1 MIDYQLI
8 GAIAAIVTIL
18 GGVFAAFKWGRGFM
32 VGVWRFVTRYKPKV
46 PRETIR
52 ILPQMHGCWWG
63 NGSVSGKPA
72 MQVVGRWHVT
82 NITGDNVRLLG
93 AKLLKPKTEGNVLT
107 RHPRENIFGSYPIL
121 PGETTEVTSDFWVI
135 PPVRKEGEDFKTSV
149 VLIDQYGN
157 EHKTK
162 NVIFTGLKP
171 KEPKKEETPS
181 ESIHLITDPIEK
193 EIVAVLKA
201 EINRYKECGRRVGG
215 LGSIQTT
222 IQGKSY
228 KGVGTEWREAD
239 SPKNQTI
246 ADDES
251 TIQISS
257 DNAQALL
264 NLYQKLKTDEEKDR
278 YFEALFKRLNKST
291 EYASV
296 GYLILFV
303 SFSLGKVD
311 AALDVAVKNLQGD
324 KAHGFSDFLRLLDAL
339 LRFRHSSFTT
349 ENLDSIEQ
357 SLSAVKEH
365 TFRIEERLAAIHA
378 YRLLHGK

>member
-1 MIDYQLI
+1 MDYQLI
-8 GAIAAIVTIL
+8 GAIAGIVTIL
-18 GGVFAAFKWGRGFM
+18 GGIFAAFKWGRGLL
-32 VGVWRFVTRYKPKV
+32 VKAWHFVTRSKPKV

-52 ILPQMHGCWWG
+52 ILPQMRGCWWG
-63 NGSVSGKPA
+63 NGSVAGKPA

-93 AKLLKPKTEGNVLT
+93 ARLLKPKTEGHVLT
-107 RHPRENIFGSYPIL
+107 RHPQENIYGSYPIL
-121 PGETTEVTSDFWVI
+121 PGETTEVDSDFWVI
-135 PPVRKEGEDFKTSV
+135 PPMRKEGEDFKTSV

-157 EHKTK
+157 EHKIK
-162 NVIFTGLKP
+162 NVIFAGPKP

-181 ESIHLITDPIEK
+181 EPIHSIADPIEK
-193 EIVAVLKA
+193 EVASVLKA
-201 EINRYKECGRRVGG
+201 EANRYKECGRRVGG

-222 IQGKSY
+222 IQGKNY

-246 ADDES
+246 TEDES

-264 NLYQKLKTDEEKDR
+264 NLYKKLNADDEKKR
-278 YFEALFKRLNKST
+278 YFDALFQRLDKNT
-291 EYASV
+291 EYAPV

-303 SFSLGKVD
+303 LFSLGKLD

-324 KAHGFSDFLRLLDAL
+324 MAYGFSDFLRLLDAL
-339 LRFRHSSFTT
+339 LRFRHSSFTP
-349 ENLDSIEQ
+349 ENLDSIER
-357 SLSAVKEH
+357 SLASVKEH
-365 TFRIEERLAAIHA
+365 TFRIGERLAAIRA
-378 YRLLHGK
+378 YRLSHGE